1 MIAIHDRDKIKEGI
15 EIGQSLKQTE
25 LIIAMLGD
33 GKTPAEIESFCHIPI
48 SEIQAVQ
55 ESNKESQYGVPAM
68 GAPRRYHEQKTNPF
82 QTYRSK
88 KSCRPQPDSFM

>member
-15 EIGQSLKQTE
+15 EIGQKAGIEIGHNEARTD
-25 LIIAMLGD
+25 LILNMLGD

-55 ESNKESQYGVPAM
+55 ESNKE
-68 GAPRRYHEQKTNPF
+68 
-82 QTYRSK
+82 
-88 KSCRPQPDSFM
+88 